1 MAERGC
7 RDLLEEA
14 DGFRLLSVEDRL
26 GIADVGTVCVVVW
39 QGTVT
44 PSRFKRQR
52 DALQEAAQ
60 RHPGRAALLCVV
72 EPTTPPPEDA
82 MRNASIDL
90 IASLSDR
97 LSCVACVI
105 EGTGFRAA
113 DTRNVLSGMS
123 LRLACPPEVLFAAT
137 VAEAAPWVVQRCD
150 GVSCVSL
157 TQAHQQLCRELKRAP
172 IV

>member
-1 MAERGC
+1 MEDC

-14 DGFRLLSVEDRL
+14 AGFRLLSVEDRL
-26 GIADVGTVCVVVW
+26 GLAEVGTVCIVVW
-39 QGTVT
+39 QGAVT
-44 PSRFKRQR
+44 PSRFMRQR
-52 DALQEAAQ
+52 EALQDVVQ

-82 MRNASIDL
+82 MRNASTDL

-113 DTRNVLSGMS
+113 ATRNVLSGMS
-123 LRLACPPEVLFAAT
+123 LRLACPPDVMFAAT
-137 VAEAAPWVVQRCD
+137 VAEAAPWVVQHCD
-150 GVSCVSL
+150 AVSSVSL
-157 TQAHQQLCRELKRAP
+157 TQTHQQLCRALKRAP